1 MTGPRLVPAKAG
13 AAAALRV
20 GGELDLGGVPRIKSG
35 GRPEWPTHVARC
47 SRHRSAGSS
56 LQPASQPSPP
66 ACAGTSLGLAKNRPD
81 RSSPR
86 RSPPRRRTGQPSLAC
101 SVARGQAPAHRHA
114 RDHPSE
120 DRSPPCILP
129 LPAETKPERLSVD
142 GSPQPRGAIEPVKKH
157 GAPST
162 GSSGNPNSRLGRKP
176 SPHSQ
181 GRVMEQPA
189 TSPSFVGIDVSKDR
203 LDVHVRPS
211 GQT

>member
-1 MTGPRLVPAKAG
+1 MHHQ
-13 AAAALRV
+13 AL
-20 GGELDLGGVPRIKSG
+20 GIDQDMPLLATDLFPRIIAFG
-35 GRPEWPTHVARC
+35 ID
-47 SRHRSAGSS
+47 AG
-56 LQPASQPSPP
+56 
-66 ACAGTSLGLAKNRPD
+66 
-81 RSSPR
+81 
-86 RSPPRRRTGQPSLAC
+86 
-101 SVARGQAPAHRHA
+101 
-114 RDHPSE
+114 
-120 DRSPPCILP
+120 PPCILP

-211 GQT
+211 GQTSAVARDGKGLEQLTNDLRNLTPALIVLEATGGFEITVAAALASAGLPLAVVNPRQIRDFARATRSRCSDHCAVR